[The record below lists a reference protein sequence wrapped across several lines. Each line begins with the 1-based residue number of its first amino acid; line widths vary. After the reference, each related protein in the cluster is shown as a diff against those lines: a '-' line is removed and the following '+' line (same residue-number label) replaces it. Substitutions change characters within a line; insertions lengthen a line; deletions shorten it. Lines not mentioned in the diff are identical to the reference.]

1 MRCREARRSF
11 GARLD
16 RRLAPAGRDALDA
29 HLTACA
35 GCRAELARWEATA
48 GALRALGPTAV
59 PAGLAE
65 RAFRAAVEAAPRSP
79 PSPFAWFVPVAGRM
93 AVAGAIAASAVWIA
107 VLATDP
113 SPRAA
118 GAAAAQDPLE
128 VAVLL
133 WSAGSPDGD

>member
-1 MRCREARRSF
+1 MRCRDAHRSF

-16 RRLAPAGRDALDA
+16 RRLDAARRDALER
-29 HLTACA
+29 HLAACA

-48 GALRALGPTAV
+48 RALRALGPTAI

-65 RAFRAAVEAAPRSP
+65 RAFRAAVEAPAPP
-79 PSPFAWFVPVAGRM
+79 QAPFAWFVPIAERT
-93 AVAGAIAASAVWIA
+93 AIAGAIAAAAVWIG
-107 VLATDP
+107 VLATGP

-118 GAAAAQDPLE
+118 APQDPLE

-133 WSAGSPDGD
+133 WAAGGPDGE

>member
-1 MRCREARRSF
+1 MTCREARRSF

-29 HLTACA
+29 HLAACA
-35 GCRAELARWEATA
+35 GCRAELARWESAA
-48 GALRALGPTAV
+48 DALRALGPTAV

-65 RAFRAAVEAAPRSP
+65 RAFRAAVEAPRSP
-79 PSPFAWFVPVAGRM
+79 PSPFTWFVPVAGRL

-107 VLATDP
+107 VLATSP